1 MCFNNYAKL
10 SLISSLE
17 FELLNVLAIIPA
29 RYASTRFE
37 GKVIVDV
44 VGKPMIQHVY
54 ERSIRAE
61 KLSQVIVA
69 TDDQRIYDV
78 VEGFGGQVVMTPEAE
93 TGSDRIAM
101 VVKDMDCEVVVNVQ
115 GDEPLIE
122 PEMINQ
128 LVQPFFDDS
137 SVEVSTL
144 KQKID
149 NESDYL
155 DPNVVKVVTDLN
167 GYALYFSRSS
177 VPGGLERP
185 QVENDLRFRHLGLYA
200 YKRQRL
206 IDFVKWSRT
215 PYEMAEGLE
224 QLRFLENGVQ
234 IKVIETEYPAIGVD
248 TPNDLERVR
257 KILEK
262 GVFATS

>member
-101 VVKDMDCEVVVNVQ
+101 VVKDMNCEVVVNVQ

-149 NESDYL
+149 NRSECCKGCHRVEWIGTLLFPVISAWWVRK
-155 DPNVVKVVTDLN
+155 PS
-167 GYALYFSRSS
+167 SR
-177 VPGGLERP
+177 E
-185 QVENDLRFRHLGLYA
+185 
-200 YKRQRL
+200 
-206 IDFVKWSRT
+206 W
-215 PYEMAEGLE
+215 
-224 QLRFLENGVQ
+224 
-234 IKVIETEYPAIGVD
+234 PAIS
-248 TPNDLERVR
+248 
-257 KILEK
+257 
-262 GVFATS
+262 TSWPVCL

>member
-1 MCFNNYAKL
+1 
-10 SLISSLE
+10 
-17 FELLNVLAIIPA
+17 LNVVAVIPA

-37 GKVIVDV
+37 GKAIVDIA
-44 VGKPMIQHVY
+44 GKPMIQHVY
-54 ERSIRAE
+54 ERSICAE

-69 TDDQRIYDV
+69 TDDRRIYHV
-78 VEGFGGQVVMTPEAE
+78 VEGFGGRVVMTPEAE

-101 VVKDMDCEVVVNVQ
+101 VAEGMNCEVVVNIQ

-128 LVQPFFDDS
+128 LIQPFFDDA

-149 NESDYL
+149 NEADYL

-167 GYALYFSRSS
+167 GYALYFSRAPI
-177 VPGGLERP
+177 PGSLESRRKDHSL
-185 QVENDLRFRHLGLYA
+185 NFRHLGLYA

-206 IDFVKWSRT
+206 LDFVKWDRT

-224 QLRFLENGVQ
+224 QLRFLENGVRIQ
-234 IKVIETEYPAIGVD
+234 VVETGYPAIGVD
-248 TPNDLERVR
+248 TQNDLERVQ

-262 GVFATS
+262 GALAS

>member
-1 MCFNNYAKL
+1 M
-10 SLISSLE
+10 
-17 FELLNVLAIIPA
+17 NVVAVIPA

-37 GKVIVDV
+37 GKAIVDIA
-44 VGKPMIQHVY
+44 GKPMIQHVY
-54 ERSIRAE
+54 ERSICAE

-69 TDDQRIYDV
+69 TDDQRIYNV
-78 VEGFGGQVVMTPEAE
+78 VEGFGGQAMMTPEAE
-93 TGSDRIAM
+93 TGSDRIAI
-101 VVKDMDCEVVVNVQ
+101 VIEDINCEVVVNIQ

-128 LVQPFFDDS
+128 LIQPFFDDA

-149 NESDYL
+149 NEADYL
-155 DPNVVKVVTDLN
+155 DPNVVKIVTDLSD
-167 GYALYFSRSS
+167 YALYFSRAPI
-177 VPGGLERP
+177 PGGLERHR
-185 QVENDLRFRHLGLYA
+185 EGHNLNFRHLGLYA
-200 YKRQRL
+200 YKKQRL
-206 IDFVKWSRT
+206 IDFVKWDRT

-224 QLRFLENGVQ
+224 QLRFLENGVR
-234 IKVIETEYPAIGVD
+234 ISVVETEYPAIGVD

-262 GVFATS
+262 GAFAS